1 MADDGQVKFL
11 AKIDGSNDIQRDLN
25 KIKQNLQNL
34 GKEAKKIDFGKMLS
48 SAVPLNN
55 ALQLFNRIKDGIK
68 STIAY
73 INELSAAYETQRS
86 AEIRLETAAKN
97 NPYLD
102 STSVKRLEDYASS
115 LQGLAAV
122 GDEQLIPFMSHLA
135 NSGRTEEQIMK
146 IMSASLDLAA
156 EGTVSLDEAVRA
168 LNLSYSGQIG
178 RLGMTVPALK
188 NLTAEEL
195 KNGKAIDF
203 VAKQYEG
210 NAKRLADEL
219 KGHEK
224 LKNAIGDVKEEIGA
238 SIQQTLNPWYTSLA
252 RLVSETA
259 TALKKHRELQ
269 KALKGLEDGNVTAGQ
284 YDALIEANSYYL
296 EEYNKKIEQQNK
308 FLHKGKIDQETYTRN
323 LENLNKQYEEYIRNN
338 VKWTSLRDNA
348 KKAEED
354 ANQAAIAEEERIKKE
369 QEAIALQESQINQRD
384 TLRAQYDETIRQ
396 KQAEIAARRANGE
409 EISEEAEAQEMYN
422 TAFAAYVKMM
432 SDPAFIGNSGNYEHE
447 VNARADIAS
456 WGKTA
461 VAGTGKSELTEKI
474 KDFEAELQNASEDA
488 QCIVKN
494 QYDAVLEMLDAEYK
508 AIVDNKYLEENEK
521 LRIEQEFDEKR
532 KAIISARNAES
543 LKDALDAIDVTDK
556 RNEVERIRDQRQALA
571 ALYEEKMADENILQE
586 QKLKLQEEYNVKYNE
601 LLQKETDAVE
611 RAIKERVDKEESAR
625 DEIISNLD
633 AVAEKQET
641 YWDRYIDK
649 NQQIADMRK
658 AINDSEVLSEQ
669 EKLDAMEQ
677 LDEAYIKNRRQLF
690 SDIAT
695 EMKGYTDDAVS
706 LMKDASDLM
715 IQTVQNQSAAEIA
728 ALEEKYQDGEI
739 SEEEYNK
746 KVTKIK
752 KDAAQQQY
760 RIELWQWGA
769 SILQATANIAQGV
782 TKAIAEGGIAGLIT
796 GALVGAAGAV
806 QVASIIASKPTPPS
820 FSTGGIVGGSSLH
833 GDNIAAN
840 LNSRE
845 MVMNMGQQKA
855 LWDFINSGSNG
866 GGGTNIVINNS
877 ASNIVTAKPRLSK
890 DKIEIMIDARV
901 NESLKKG
908 RYGKSL
914 AVAEQEMSGDYWGI

>member
-1 MADDGQVKFL
+1 MDGQLEFE
-11 AKIDGSNDIQRDLN
+11 AKIN
-25 KIKQNLQNL
+25 KDQIEKDAKSIK
-34 GKEAKKIDFGKMLS
+34 
-48 SAVPLNN
+48 N
-55 ALQLFNRIKDGIK
+55 ALRNIGDRSVINGLSKIGATLSGVNA
-68 STIAY
+68 TISMVSAAVKKVKATLD
-73 INELSAAYETQRS
+73 ELSIAYETQRS
-86 AEIRLETAAKN
+86 AEIKLETAAKN

-115 LQGLAAV
+115 LQGLVAV
-122 GDEQLIPFMSHLA
+122 GDEQLILFMSHLA

-178 RLGMTVPALK
+178 RLGLTVPALK

-269 KALKGLEDGNVTAGQ
+269 KALKELEDGNVTAGQ

-308 FLHKGKIDQETYTRN
+308 FLRKGKIDQETYTRN

-369 QEAIALQESQINQRD
+369 QEAIALQESQIKQRD
-384 TLRAQYDETIRQ
+384 TLRAQYDETVRQ
-396 KQAEIAARRANGE
+396 KQAEIVARRANGE

-447 VNARADIAS
+447 VNARTAIAN

-461 VAGTGKSELTEKI
+461 AAGTGKSELSEKI
-474 KDFEAELQNASEDA
+474 KDFEAELQNAADEA
-488 QCIVKN
+488 NGIVKN
-494 QYDAVLEMLDAEYK
+494 QYDAVLDMLDAEYN
-508 AIVDNKYLEENEK
+508 AIIDNKYLEEEEK
-521 LRIEQEFDEKR
+521 LRIEKEF
-532 KAIISARNAES
+532 N
-543 LKDALDAIDVTDK
+543 DK
-556 RNEVERIRDQRQALA
+556 R
-571 ALYEEKMADENILQE
+571 QE
-586 QKLKLQEEYNVKYNE
+586 IV
-601 LLQKETDAVE
+601 A
-611 RAIKERVDKEESAR
+611 AR
-625 DEIISNLD
+625 DK
-633 AVAEKQET
+633 AEKDSLLEKLDTITAHEET
-641 YWDRYIDK
+641 YWERYNKK
-649 NQQIADMRK
+649 NQEIADMRK
-658 AINDSEVLSEQ
+658 EIDASEVLNTE
-669 EKLDAMEQ
+669 EKDAAMLE
-677 LDEAYIKNRRQLF
+677 LDEEYTKNRKQLLA
-690 SDIAT
+690 DIAT

-820 FSTGGIVGGSSLH
+820 FSAGGIVGGSSLH

-855 LWDFINSGSNG
+855 LWDFINGGANG
-866 GGGTNIVINNS
+866 GGCTNIVINNS
-877 ASNIVTAKPRLSK
+877 ASNMVTAQPRLSK